1 MTPLRMALFVL
12 AVASA
17 VVVGY
22 SLFLERST
30 FRLPLLVAAL
40 AVLAISLGLLGFSL
54 ATTAIRTAESGRGA
68 LAIGIAFVAG
78 LCVLIASGALAGAI
92 VLGILA
98 AAS

>member
-1 MTPLRMALFVL
+1 MTPLRMALVVL
-12 AVASA
+12 AVASG
-17 VVVGY
+17 VVVAY
-22 SLFLERST
+22 SLFLESST

-40 AVLAISLGLLGFSL
+40 AVLAISLGILGVGL
-54 ATTAIRTAESGRGA
+54 AATASRTAESGRGG
-68 LAIGIAFVAG
+68 LGIGTAFVAG